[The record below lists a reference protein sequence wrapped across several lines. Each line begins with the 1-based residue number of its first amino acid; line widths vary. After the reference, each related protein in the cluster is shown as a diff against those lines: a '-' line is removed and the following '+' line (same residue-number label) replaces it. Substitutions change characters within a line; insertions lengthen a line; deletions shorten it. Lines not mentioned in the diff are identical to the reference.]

1 MEPTKNGMSLTTFLI
16 YTLFISLFVG
26 ALWRPIYGV
35 LGYLAVYMLYNP
47 DIWWGATF
55 QQYLLRPSF
64 VAVVFLIAG
73 VFLHAKKLNWAFS
86 RREIELYLF
95 LGAIWLSSLV
105 FGAGMEDN
113 NWAYLEKMTK
123 LFVFIFFFIRVVDSL
138 DKYKFVIWIF
148 ILGAIFLAYQAHT
161 LSSSHFVEGRLE
173 SLGGA
178 DFREANGFAAFL
190 AAAVTFAGVQMLR
203 VSWWKKAL
211 YVAGIALML
220 NAIIMTRSRAV
231 FLGILMA
238 VPYVIFR
245 APSERRKQIYACMV
259 LGMVLFFMLADVKF
273 LGRME
278 TIKTEGRSA
287 VAYGTEE
294 ALSRWDFWKASLPM
308 FRDHPFGVGIKNF
321 EKLVSYYDPRIEDRD
336 AHNTYVLCYSE
347 IGILGI
353 TLFLI
358 IIVEA
363 WRQLGRIRK
372 MVADTPHERDI
383 NLHAFALA
391 VVLIIYL
398 LGYMTTH
405 SMLYAEIVW
414 ILLSMPICLENATRK
429 LLEAEKIEDE
439 RMGSGEDGKAETP
452 KPRG

>member
-1 MEPTKNGMSLTTFLI
+1 MSLTVLLI
-16 YTLFISLFVG
+16 YTVFASLFIG
-26 ALWRPIYGV
+26 ALFRPILGV

-55 QQYLLRPSF
+55 EQYFPRPSL
-64 VAVVFLIAG
+64 VAVIFLITG
-73 VFLHAKKLNWAFS
+73 SLLHAKKLNWTFS

-105 FGAGMEDN
+105 FGVGMEDN

-138 DKYKFVIWIF
+138 DKYKFVIWTF

-161 LSSSHFVEGRLE
+161 LSSGHFVGGRLD
-173 SLGGA
+173 SLGGS

-203 VSWWKKAL
+203 VSWWKKVL
-211 YVAGIALML
+211 YIAGIALML
-220 NAIIMTRSRAV
+220 NVIIMTQSRAV

-238 VPYVIFR
+238 VPYVFFR
-245 APSERRKQIYACMV
+245 SPAERRKQVYACMA

-273 LGRME
+273 LGRMD
-278 TIKTEGRSA
+278 TIKEAAKSG
-287 VAYGTEE
+287 VEYGTEE
-294 ALSRWDFWKASLPM
+294 TLSRWDFWKASLPM
-308 FRDHPFGVGIKNF
+308 FIDHPFGVGIKNF
-321 EKLVSYYDPRIEDRD
+321 EKLVPYYDPRNIGTD

-372 MVADTPHERDI
+372 MVADTPHERDVI
-383 NLHAFALA
+383 FHAFALGI
-391 VVLIIYL
+391 VLIIYL

-429 LLEAEKIEDE
+429 VLEDEKIEDE
-439 RMGSGEDGKAETP
+439 KLGSGEGGKTERP
-452 KPRG
+452 KLRG